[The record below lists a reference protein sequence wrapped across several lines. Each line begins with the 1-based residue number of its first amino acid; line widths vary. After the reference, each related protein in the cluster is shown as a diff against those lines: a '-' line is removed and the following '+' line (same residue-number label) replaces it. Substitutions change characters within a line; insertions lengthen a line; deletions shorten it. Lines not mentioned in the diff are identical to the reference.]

1 MSQENVE
8 IVQAAFE
15 GWNTGDMEA
24 VRELI
29 DPDVMMRMPED
40 WPEPGP
46 FMGRE
51 AVMHQLEQQRETWDT
66 DTFELISDFIDGAD
80 RIVVRFIWRGAGHG
94 PESNIE
100 ATGVYTVRRSRI
112 LAIEHFWDHSE
123 ALQTLGLSE

>member
-8 IVQAAFE
+8 VVQAAFE
-15 GWNTGDMEA
+15 AWNTGDMEA

-51 AVMHQLEQQRETWDT
+51 AVMYQLEQQRETWDT

-112 LAIEHFWDHSE
+112 LAIEHFWDHAE
-123 ALQTLGLSE
+123 ALETLGLSA